1 MSPKVLRVFRKLLLA
16 AVVLAAAWF
25 IRHQNQGVHHVGWT
39 IAGWALTALVVVR
52 VGLALRRG
60 HALVR
65 QHASEGLSIKSI
77 DQVTTAGMP
86 AWMRGAYGLEKR
98 MYAAAWRAL
107 SRKDLVRSA
116 EFSVAGG
123 PRSARM
129 FTLGLALVLV
139 AACAALLALLQSGLP
154 AFAAYGA
161 CGGVLFATA
170 YLLAWLAGSRR
181 LLRESGHDIT
191 LATLAL
197 DLGLRASARVPMT
210 AIGRALHPSA
220 ITLAAPADV
229 WMLAPFERPNVLL
242 KLARPVAIEAVRFG
256 YPVTLHK
263 SHIALYVD
271 EPARFVS
278 ALEHALPGSRRH
290 FA

>member
-1 MSPKVLRVFRKLLLA
+1 MSPKARLVRNLLLA
-16 AVVLAAAWF
+16 AAVLAAGWF
-25 IRHQNQGVHHVGWT
+25 IRHQNQGPHHVGWT
-39 IAGWALTALVVVR
+39 VAGWALTVLVVVR

-65 QHASEGLSIKSI
+65 QHAAEGLSVRSI
-77 DQVTTAGMP
+77 DQVTTAAMP

-107 SRKDLVRSA
+107 TRRDLARSA

-123 PRSARM
+123 PRAARM
-129 FTLGLALVLV
+129 FVLGLALVLV
-139 AACAALLALLQSGLP
+139 AACAALLAVLQSSLP
-154 AFAAYGA
+154 LAAGILA
-161 CGGVLFATA
+161 SGGVLCAAA

-181 LLRESGHDIT
+181 LLREAGHDIT
-191 LATLAL
+191 LATLSL

-210 AIGRALHPSA
+210 AIARALHPSA
-220 ITLAAPADV
+220 MVLAAPADV
-229 WMLAPFERPNVLL
+229 WVLAPFERPNVLL
-242 KLARPVAIEAVRFG
+242 KLARPVAIEAIRFG

-263 SHIALYVD
+263 THIALYVD

-278 ALEHALPGSRRH
+278 ALEHALPGSQRH